1 AIGYVGGKIGP
12 ELSRIGSTR
21 SKEDLLEAI
30 LYPSARLEQGYRTV
44 RVLTTEGQAYQGLPV
59 RQDSQAI
66 ELLLQVDRSVVI
78 EAEEIETIQPGELS
92 VMPAGIDRL
101 LSPQQLA
108 DLLELLQ
115 QAK

>member
-1 AIGYVGGKIGP
+1 
-12 ELSRIGSTR
+12 
-21 SKEDLLEAI
+21 
-30 LYPSARLEQGYRTV
+30 
-44 RVLTTEGQAYQGLPV
+44 
-59 RQDSQAI
+59 
-66 ELLLQVDRSVVI
+66 LLQVDRSVVV